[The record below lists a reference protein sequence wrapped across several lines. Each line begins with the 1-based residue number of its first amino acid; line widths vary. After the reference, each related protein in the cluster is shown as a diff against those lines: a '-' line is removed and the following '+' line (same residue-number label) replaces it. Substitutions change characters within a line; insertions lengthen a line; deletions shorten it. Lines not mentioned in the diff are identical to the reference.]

1 MPSSSPP
8 KAAAGAA
15 GLLDST
21 MPSNPGATMGST
33 KVIRLPQLQPSAEQ
47 LLPRYSTLRLAKLQP
62 SAKLKT
68 WDSRRATGSALSAV
82 PMLPAAPMS
91 ARVERSQVPTISQL
105 STQYIQSSRSPQTSR
120 SLSRSVR
127 LFDSEI
133 FNLDHEELSSYC
145 LRGREAN
152 QPGAQLPSSGPQSG
166 TAALQDEEADQRQVE
181 TVPAHLVQIRA
192 MYSPTKTQPSEVEGA
207 EDGGDSP
214 ALGASATSPTGAE
227 LGVVTTTAEEMLQA
241 QVPDEEWD
249 EETML
254 RRELAKLRTGEDVIA
269 FFAKNGSNSSV
280 KFVYCKRRENVDVTE
295 FRPYDLEVISELMD
309 GSSSATTAAKLG
321 EHFTISATGVVHVS
335 PGQQSEHMSLG
346 DWMHQCLMYSVLTS
360 MNFFKYYIHGKV
372 FSRWQQHTRF
382 TLYCHARKNLVR
394 RLFLAKPLF
403 VGPLIKICSL
413 MREVE
418 SVKVVNIGSNV
429 YNLADFDREQATVRS
444 ASCAQKE
451 LEMLHDQTVAAMD
464 KLVQVVGQATE
475 PQSHEPPQGT
485 MRSQRQSS
493 SFVTES
499 AMLAVALRWSE
510 MVPS

>member
-1 MPSSSPP
+1 MPTPIYVPINDLLREEMDWHAAQLFLLEYQLRQIAADMASLNQISMTFDMCLKFEENFQQEREDDPTMIEQQTVMWSRSEHGGMPSSSPP

-33 KVIRLPQLQPSAEQ
+33 KVIRLPQLQPSAE
-47 LLPRYSTLRLAKLQP
+47 YSTLRLAKLQP
-62 SAKLKT
+62 SAKLKS

-166 TAALQDEEADQRQVE
+166 TAALQDEEAEQRQVE

-192 MYSPTKTQPSEVEGA
+192 MYSPTKTQLSEVEGA

-227 LGVVTTTAEEMLQA
+227 LGVVTTTAEVRTHHKEMLQA

-346 DWMHQCLMYSVLTS
+346 DWTRPRVMDQPFAGIAMAGRRSKDLKGSESETREPESDRLSQPSVDD
-360 MNFFKYYIHGKV
+360 
-372 FSRWQQHTRF
+372 
-382 TLYCHARKNLVR
+382 
-394 RLFLAKPLF
+394 
-403 VGPLIKICSL
+403 SL
-413 MREVE
+413 
-418 SVKVVNIGSNV
+418 SLPGI
-429 YNLADFDREQATVRS
+429 
-444 ASCAQKE
+444 
-451 LEMLHDQTVAAMD
+451 
-464 KLVQVVGQATE
+464 
-475 PQSHEPPQGT
+475 
-485 MRSQRQSS
+485 
-493 SFVTES
+493 
-499 AMLAVALRWSE
+499 ALRLEQEDVVARPATRRVVCVW
-510 MVPS
+510 MRL

>member
-1 MPSSSPP
+1 MPTPIYVPINDLLREEMDWHAAQLFLLEYQLRQIAADMANLNQISMTFDMCLKFEENFQQEREDDPTMIEQQTVMWSRSEHGGMPSSSPP

-33 KVIRLPQLQPSAEQ
+33 KVIRLPQLQPSAE
-47 LLPRYSTLRLAKLQP
+47 YSTLRLAKLQP
-62 SAKLKT
+62 SAKLKS
-68 WDSRRATGSALSAV
+68 WDSRRSGLSALSAV

-166 TAALQDEEADQRQVE
+166 TAALQDEEAEQRQVE

-227 LGVVTTTAEEMLQA
+227 LGVVTTTAEVRTHHKEMLQA
-241 QVPDEEWD
+241 QVPDEERGPRRISALFSQDCEGWD

-309 GSSSATTAAKLG
+309 GVMDQPFAGIAMAGRRSKDLKGSESETREPESDRL
-321 EHFTISATGVVHVS
+321 SQPSVDDS
-335 PGQQSEHMSLG
+335 LSLPGIALRLEQE
-346 DWMHQCLMYSVLTS
+346 DVE
-360 MNFFKYYIHGKV
+360 
-372 FSRWQQHTRF
+372 TRF
-382 TLYCHARKNLVR
+382 PHPVQLVDLAPEEAKR
-394 RLFLAKPLF
+394 RGNELL
-403 VGPLIKICSL
+403 SL
-413 MREVE
+413 L
-418 SVKVVNIGSNV
+418 S
-429 YNLADFDREQATVRS
+429 
-444 ASCAQKE
+444 
-451 LEMLHDQTVAAMD
+451 
-464 KLVQVVGQATE
+464 
-475 PQSHEPPQGT
+475 
-485 MRSQRQSS
+485 
-493 SFVTES
+493 
-499 AMLAVALRWSE
+499 
-510 MVPS
+510 